1 MAAKLGSGK
10 SATCLTVILS
20 FSWLVRVRF
29 LQESNFY
36 QVETESHGALRAT
49 ETLKAQAFTTV

>member
-1 MAAKLGSGK
+1 MAARLGYGK

-20 FSWLVRVRF
+20 FGLLVRVRF

-36 QVETESHGALRAT
+36 QVETESHGALKAT
-49 ETLKAQAFTTV
+49 ETLEAQTFTTV